1 MRLVNSD
8 FIETLQREL
17 VEQRNDYRFTLAQ
30 KDAEIRRLRAE
41 LVKQDVT
48 MIPETKLNL
57 RPVIKHMETVL
68 SGTQQDWATEL
79 NKMLSEEEDGIR
91 SERREEVHQS
101 APDESA

>member
-41 LVKQDVT
+41 LASVT
-48 MIPETKLNL
+48 MEPE
-57 RPVIKHMETVL
+57 PVNAKPAGMVFPVTPPTITSM
-68 SGTQQDWATEL
+68 DWATEL